1 MTGDCTVRV
10 RFHRPP
16 APLAPYFTT
25 FYITEV
31 VVADGGRVTDH
42 LHPEWANVRIF
53 SGDCPDSELPGQ
65 APLTGSAANFT
76 GPTSTAL
83 KFTVGTLR
91 TWGVGILPLGWAR
104 FVGQPAN
111 AHADRVYALAEQ
123 PFLQPFAPLAAI
135 FGQAPDEEAEL
146 SRITQFFLQKLAQSD
161 EADDPRILVC
171 HNALLDPEISNVAE
185 MAEATRL
192 PAHTLERQCRRH
204 FGFAPRLLLRRQR
217 FMRSLVQY
225 MLDPTLHWIGAIDS
239 HYHDQA
245 QFVRDFHRFMG
256 MSPREYAATPKPILQ
271 EVMRARQEFL
281 GSAVQAL
288 HAPVPR

>member
-1 MTGDCTVRV
+1 
-10 RFHRPP
+10 
-16 APLAPYFTT
+16 
-25 FYITEV
+25 
-31 VVADGGRVTDH
+31 
-42 LHPEWANVRIF
+42 
-53 SGDCPDSELPGQ
+53 
-65 APLTGSAANFT
+65 
-76 GPTSTAL
+76 
-83 KFTVGTLR
+83 
-91 TWGVGILPLGWAR
+91 PLGWAR